1 MEISEQDNNILICDK
16 GNMLLYSYLKDN
28 TKTYKLT
35 FSMNNIDSTKINLT
49 NFLSHN
55 IYELLDKINPDL
67 IEKIYILKV
76 YNDDA
81 ADILILLKHIAKE
94 VGIKQKYIIF
104 YTKRTIDYQNN
115 TIFFTNQDINLIDE
129 NLVKHYLD
137 SIELDKNKY
146 EPILYKFGT
155 IKISLTNINTNI
167 LELSD
172 ENNRNKIVNTDFET
186 HFQLIM
192 KDELPIYMENL
203 IGLMIKKIF
212 YNLKVFIDNLK

>member
-1 MEISEQDNNILICDK
+1 MEITQQVNNTLVCDK
-16 GNMLLYSYLKDN
+16 GNMFLHSYMKDN

-35 FSMNNIDSTKINLT
+35 FSMNNIDSSKINLT
-49 NFLSHN
+49 NFLSYN

-67 IEKIYILKV
+67 IEKIHILKI

-81 ADILILLKHIAKE
+81 ADILIILKHIAKE

-115 TIFFTNQDINLIDE
+115 CLFFVNQDINLINE
-129 NLVKHYLD
+129 NLVKEYLK
-137 SIELDKNKY
+137 SINLDENKY
-146 EPILYKFGT
+146 ESILYKFGT
-155 IKISLTNINTNI
+155 IKISLTNTSI

-172 ENNRNKIVNTDFET
+172 ENNTNKIVNTDFET

-192 KDELPIYMENL
+192 KDKLPIYMENL